1 MDTSE
6 QQLTRT
12 ASTILVNQ
20 VISFF
25 YSFSYYCHT
34 HSVWEQQPPPPDG
47 ILQKDVCCIASFMSL
62 ENMHEPSN
70 IFTVLLVNK

>member
-20 VISFF
+20 VISFIF
-25 YSFSYYCHT
+25 LTIVIPTQYGNNSPMEYS
-34 HSVWEQQPPPPDG
+34 
-47 ILQKDVCCIASFMSL
+47 QKMFVAL
-62 ENMHEPSN
+62 HPS
-70 IFTVLLVNK
+70 

>member
-25 YSFSYYCHT
+25 
-34 HSVWEQQPPPPDG
+34 
-47 ILQKDVCCIASFMSL
+47 ILFLTIVIPTQYGNNSPRWNTSKDVCCIASFMSL